1 VSLLLRAVGDFSKD
15 LNVSGEKGD
24 SGTGAYNGCG
34 NADDASRWPAKRFSF
49 HIETNDRTTRITP
62 RNTIGVHFFSCLSIY
77 DRYSVTIR
85 GYFSDK
91 LVDQRLGYSENMLL
105 SFFF

>member
-1 VSLLLRAVGDFSKD
+1 MAAVTQMMPLGGQPNDSLSTLRPTIAQRE
-15 LNVSGEKGD
+15 LRPEIQL
-24 SGTGAYNGCG
+24 GCIFL
-34 NADDASRWPAKRFSF
+34 AACRF
-49 HIETNDRTTRITP
+49 
-62 RNTIGVHFFSCLSIY
+62 Y
-77 DRYSVTIR
+77 DRYSVTSR